1 MEQHRRVDSSRH
13 EIDHL
18 PTVNTNN
25 QPVSPLFTLK
35 VLLLI
40 GAGCAVLM
48 LAIPQEGIALW
59 GDTRLSFSRFEG
71 FLQPVEKDGIVDAAD
86 FLDQYAPLLNEAT
99 DSTEVSGIDRSIDPS
114 QLTKGGF
121 PPDSD
126 SAALAQL
133 SLAKERMRIQSGT
146 NGFKHL
152 SRFFERAG
160 SLPKTGGK
168 LRVLHY
174 GDSQIETDRIT
185 NYLRNELQ
193 KRFGGA
199 GAGWVPAVEV
209 VPTGAVKQSASANWK
224 RYTIYGK
231 LDASITHSRYAPL
244 GTFATYDSGQA
255 ELRFK
260 KSNIAYGR
268 AANFEQVKLL
278 YGNYTREAKL
288 NVFVGDSLFSS
299 HRLPVDSAQRTLTWA
314 LSSNSGELRFVFDGG
329 PVECYAVGFEG
340 NSGIQVD
347 NIGMRGSSGTIFRKM
362 DRGQLSRRLRE
373 DPVGLV
379 ILQYG
384 GNTVPYVKDSVAAM
398 NYGRWIQSQIRLFQ
412 ELLPETPILL
422 IGPSDMAHKVGDT
435 FVTYPMLETVRD
447 ELKKAAFETGCGYW
461 DLYEVMGG
469 RNSMEAWVTADP
481 PLAGTDYVHFTP
493 KGALRVAELLVR
505 ALFDAEKN
513 TDELP

>member
-1 MEQHRRVDSSRH
+1 M
-13 EIDHL
+13 
-18 PTVNTNN
+18 TNKN

-35 VLLLI
+35 ALVLT
-40 GAGCAVLM
+40 GAACAVLM
-48 LAIPQEGIALW
+48 LVIPENGIALW
-59 GDTRLSFSRFEG
+59 GDQRLTFSRFER
-71 FLQPVEKDGIVDAAD
+71 FLQSDAPQGIEDAVD
-86 FLDQYAPLLNEAT
+86 FLDQYAPLLAAES
-99 DSTEVSGIDRSIDPS
+99 DSSTEAGVDRSIDPH

-121 PPDSD
+121 PPDAD
-126 SAALAQL
+126 SAAIQQL
-133 SLAKERMRIQSGT
+133 SLAKERMKIQFGET
-146 NGFKHL
+146 GFNHL
-152 SRFFERAG
+152 SAFFTRAQ
-160 SLPKTGGK
+160 SLAKSGGK

-193 KRFGGA
+193 KRYGGA

-231 LDASITHSRYAPL
+231 LDTNVVHKRYAPL
-244 GTFATYDSGQA
+244 GTFATYDSAKA
-255 ELRFK
+255 ELSFR
-260 KSNIAYGR
+260 KSGMAYGR

-278 YGNYTREAKL
+278 YGNYAREARL
-288 NVFVGDSLFSS
+288 NVFIGDSLFSS
-299 HRLPVDSAQRTLTWA
+299 HRLAADSAQHTLTWA
-314 LSSNSGELRFVFDGG
+314 ISANAGEIRFAFEGG

-340 NSGIQVD
+340 NSGLQVD

-362 DRGQLSRRLRE
+362 DRAQLSRRLRE

-384 GNTVPYVKDSVAAM
+384 GNTVPYVKDSVAAE
-398 NYGRWIQSQIRLFQ
+398 NYGKWMKSQIRLFQ
-412 ELLPETPILL
+412 EILPETPILL
-422 IGPSDMAHKVGDT
+422 IGPSDMAHKEGDA
-435 FVTYPMLETVRD
+435 FVTYPMLEKVRD
-447 ELKKAAFETGCGYW
+447 ELKRAAFETGCGYW

-493 KGALRVAELLVR
+493 KGALRVAELLVH

-513 TDELP
+513 ANELP

>member
-1 MEQHRRVDSSRH
+1 M
-13 EIDHL
+13 
-18 PTVNTNN
+18 NANN

-48 LAIPQEGIALW
+48 LAIPEEGIALW
-59 GDTRLSFSRFEG
+59 GDTRLSFSRFEN
-71 FLQPVEKDGIVDAAD
+71 FLQPVEKEGIVDAAD
-86 FLDQYAPLLNEAT
+86 FLDQYTPLLNETT
-99 DSTEVSGIDRSIDPS
+99 DSTNDSGIDRSIDPS
-114 QLTKGGF
+114 LLTQGGF
-121 PPDSD
+121 PPDAD

-152 SRFFERAG
+152 SRFFERAR
-160 SLPKTGGK
+160 SLPKSGGK

-231 LDASITHSRYAPL
+231 LDTSITHSRYAPL
-244 GTFATYDSGQA
+244 GTFATYDSSEA
-255 ELRFK
+255 ELRFR
-260 KSNIAYGR
+260 KSGMAYGR

-288 NVFVGDSLFSS
+288 SVFVGDSLFSS

-362 DRGQLSRRLRE
+362 DRGQLGRRLRE
-373 DPVGLV
+373 DPVGMV

-384 GNTVPYVKDSVAAM
+384 GNTVPYVKDSVAAE

-422 IGPSDMAHKVGDT
+422 IGPSDMAHKVGDA

>member
-1 MEQHRRVDSSRH
+1 MEQHRRVNSSGH
-13 EIDHL
+13 ETDHL
-18 PTVNTNN
+18 PAVSKNN
-25 QPVSPLFTLK
+25 HPVSPLYTVK
-35 VLLLI
+35 ALLLA
-40 GAGCAVLM
+40 GAGCAGLM
-48 LAIPQEGIALW
+48 LALPKEGIVLW
-59 GDTRLSFSRFEG
+59 GDTRLVFSRFEN
-71 FLQPVEKDGIVDAAD
+71 FLQTGKSDGIADAST
-86 FLDQYAPLLNEAT
+86 FLDQYAPLLTEPS
-99 DSTEVSGIDRSIDPS
+99 DSAGFSGVDRSIDPS
-114 QLTKGGF
+114 LLTKGGF
-121 PPDSD
+121 PPDAD
-126 SAALAQL
+126 SAAFAQL
-133 SLAKERMRIQSGT
+133 TLAKERMKIQAGDA
-146 NGFKHL
+146 GFKHL
-152 SRFFERAG
+152 SRFFERAR
-160 SLPKTGGK
+160 SLPKSGGK

-185 NYLRNELQ
+185 NYLRNEMQ

-209 VPTGAVKQSASANWK
+209 VPTGAVKQSASDNWK

-231 LDASITHSRYAPL
+231 LDASVNHSRYAPL
-244 GTFATYDSGQA
+244 GTFATYDSSEA

-260 KSNIAYGR
+260 KSSMAYGR

-288 NVFVGDSLFSS
+288 TVFLGDSLFSS

-314 LSSNSGELRFVFDGG
+314 LSSNASELRFVFDGG
-329 PVECYAVGFEG
+329 PIECYAMGFEG

-362 DRGQLSRRLRE
+362 DRSQLSRRLRE
-373 DPVGLV
+373 DPVGMV

-384 GNTVPYVKDSVAAM
+384 GNTVPYVKDSIAAE
-398 NYGRWIQSQIRLFQ
+398 NYGRWMQSQIRLFQ
-412 ELLPETPILL
+412 EILPETPILL
-422 IGPSDMAHKVGDT
+422 IGPSDMAHKVGDA

-469 RNSMEAWVTADP
+469 HNSMQAWVTADP

-513 TDELP
+513 ADDLP